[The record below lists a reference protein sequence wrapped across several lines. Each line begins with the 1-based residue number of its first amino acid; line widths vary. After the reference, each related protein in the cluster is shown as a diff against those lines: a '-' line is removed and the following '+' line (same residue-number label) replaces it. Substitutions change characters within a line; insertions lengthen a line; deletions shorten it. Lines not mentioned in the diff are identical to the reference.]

1 MSPKRKQGDEDAEE
15 AYTTMIPKSRRR
27 VTVLEISDLEKE
39 YMLVLA
45 RLQLLQQDTD
55 PAHVTGNFFH
65 GPKNVA
71 IESGA
76 AVSACNKIIA
86 I

>member
-1 MSPKRKQGDEDAEE
+1 MSPKRKQGDDDAEE
-15 AYTTMIPKSRRR
+15 TYTTMIPKSRRR

-55 PAHVTGNFFH
+55 PAHATGSYVNYLVKFM
-65 GPKNVA
+65 N
-71 IESGA
+71 
-76 AVSACNKIIA
+76 N
-86 I
+86 

>member
-15 AYTTMIPKSRRR
+15 VYTTMIPKGRRR

-55 PAHVTGNFFH
+55 PAHATGTFRSILSLCFLLRLLLLTDVDE
-65 GPKNVA
+65 P
-71 IESGA
+71 
-76 AVSACNKIIA
+76 
-86 I
+86 

>member
-15 AYTTMIPKSRRR
+15 SYTTMIPKHRRR

-45 RLQLLQQDTD
+45 RLQLLQQDSD
-55 PAHVTGNFFH
+55 PTHTTGT
-65 GPKNVA
+65 GW
-71 IESGA
+71 G
-76 AVSACNKIIA
+76 
-86 I
+86 